1 MLATSDIESIRPETF
16 SHARPDSFNDETLWN
31 SFKKGNE
38 LALSMLY
45 KKHVQALYNY
55 GRHTTKDHDLVL
67 DSIQELFSRLWI
79 KRETLASVNSVKLY
93 LFKSFRR
100 TLLRHIIA
108 KRKLFVPLT
117 DQLVAF
123 EFIPSFEYA
132 MIEGEYKAEQLKRL
146 KACIQSLTKTQREVV
161 FLKFFNELSYVEIS
175 EVMEMRVESVYNLV
189 SKTIELLR
197 KKLLS
202 TNLIISMVSLILPIL

>member
-1 MLATSDIESIRPETF
+1 MLATSDIETLRPETF
-16 SHARPDSFNDETLWN
+16 SHARPDSFNDEMLWS

-45 KKHVQALYNY
+45 KKHVQTLYNY
-55 GRHTTKDHDLVL
+55 GKHTSRDHDLVL
-67 DSIQELFSRLWI
+67 DSIQELFSRLWV

-108 KRKLFVPLT
+108 KRKLLVPFL
-117 DQLVAF
+117 DQRTAF
-123 EFIPSFEYA
+123 EFIPSFEHA
-132 MIEGEYKAEQLKRL
+132 MIEGEFKEEQLRKL
-146 KACIQSLTKTQREVV
+146 KLCIQSLTKTQREVI
-161 FLKFFNELSYVEIS
+161 FLKFFNELTYVEIS
-175 EVMEMRVESVYNLV
+175 EIMEMRVESVYNLV

-197 KKLLS
+197 KKLQAP
-202 TNLIISMVSLILPIL
+202 NLVVPLF

>member
-1 MLATSDIESIRPETF
+1 MLATSDIESIRPEAF
-16 SHARPDSFNDETLWN
+16 STVRPDSFSDEMLWN

-38 LALSMLY
+38 LALSILY

-55 GRHTTKDHDLVL
+55 GRHTSKDHDLVL
-67 DSIQELFSRLWI
+67 DSIQELFSRLWL
-79 KRETLASVNSVKLY
+79 KRETLATANSVRLY

-108 KRKLFVPLT
+108 KRKLFVPLA
-117 DQLVAF
+117 DPSVVF

-132 MIEGEYKAEQLKRL
+132 MIEGEVKAEQLKKL
-146 KACIQSLTKTQREVV
+146 KACVQSLTKTQREVI
-161 FLKFFNELSYVEIS
+161 FLKFFNDLTYVEIS
-175 EVMEMRVESVYNLV
+175 EIMEMRVESVYNLV

-197 KKLLS
+197 KKLQNPHFAIPHL
-202 TNLIISMVSLILPIL
+202 